1 MEHKEHFHGSDL
13 EKIEAAYG
21 IKKEEIISFSA
32 NVNPLG
38 LSYKVKDGLA
48 KHIDCLTSYPDREY
62 TRLRKTIAAYVN
74 SSFEN
79 ICVGNG
85 SSELIALFAKLCN
98 PQSALIFGPT
108 YSEYEH
114 EIMLYGG
121 KSSYFELKESDNF
134 ALDESAL
141 FDTLDAGDY
150 DLLIICNPNNPTSA
164 LIGRESID
172 RIVSH
177 CGKKNTLV
185 MIDETYMEFVNDC
198 ENSTAIPLTDK
209 YQNLVVLRGVSKFF
223 ASPGLRL
230 GYAVTSNR
238 SLSLGLKGIQV
249 PWSVNSLAEVAGLL
263 MFGDVKFI
271 KDTKAY
277 IEAERNRMYARL
289 LHIPSLKV
297 YKPTANFILCKI
309 IDGPVTAADLF
320 DTAIREKLMIR
331 DCASFTFLDESYFR
345 FCFMKSDD
353 DDKLM
358 DVIERL
364 FT

>member
-1 MEHKEHFHGSDL
+1 
-13 EKIEAAYG
+13 
-21 IKKEEIISFSA
+21 
-32 NVNPLG
+32 
-38 LSYKVKDGLA
+38 
-48 KHIDCLTSYPDREY
+48 
-62 TRLRKTIAAYVN
+62 
-74 SSFEN
+74 
-79 ICVGNG
+79 
-85 SSELIALFAKLCN
+85 
-98 PQSALIFGPT
+98 
-108 YSEYEH
+108 
-114 EIMLYGG
+114 MLYGG

-185 MIDETYMEFVNDC
+185 MIDC

-289 LHIPSLKV
+289 LHLPKLKV